1 MGKPV
6 ILILLNYDNC
16 NSSYLEPINTTC
28 GRNMLKVT
36 ILASF
41 FFLALALQH
50 AESCSSSPETNEKK
64 TSDDPVFCKDTGL
77 DCNKPISKT
86 KCPVKCKEKNENSKP
101 KGKKNGGTTEANG
114 GNTNVKNTTP
124 TKTPNPKPA
133 TTQTN

>member
-1 MGKPV
+1 MGIV
-6 ILILLNYDNC
+6 FGT
-16 NSSYLEPINTTC
+16 INTTC

-64 TSDDPVFCKDTGL
+64 TSDDPVFCKDGL